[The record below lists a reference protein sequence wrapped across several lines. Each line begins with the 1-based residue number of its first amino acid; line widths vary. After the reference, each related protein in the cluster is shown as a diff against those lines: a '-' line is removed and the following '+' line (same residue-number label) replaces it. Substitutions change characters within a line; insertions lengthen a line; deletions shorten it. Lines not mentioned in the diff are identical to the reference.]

1 MREMLYRVACALTMM
16 EYNAALQKLRCYKS
30 ELATWVEDNELE
42 ELTDFKFQTK
52 RCGRMNNN
60 VIERWNN

>member
-1 MREMLYRVACALTMM
+1 MM